1 MNSFLA
7 RIRYTDILRFAAVF
21 TVLLAATKF
30 GQYIFYTLQ
39 TSPALIWPASGI
51 SFAVVLIWGYRML
64 IPVALAA
71 FVGLLTSP
79 AESSMVVVLATAFA
93 QLVQPLIGVYV
104 LRRFGFQNSFERVR
118 DIVLFILVAF
128 ITPMIVPSI
137 MVLAQGAVQTLTDPA
152 SLVWTRGWVARVMSI
167 LVLTPLILSFA
178 TRPRFRLSRAE
189 NNEEIGVFVLLT
201 VLLYLRFWTP
211 LVADYTTLISYF
223 VLAILSWIAL
233 RFDLRAMTRALFMM
247 TLISISGTIGY
258 PTGQWPINEELYALE
273 ISLVLFVPIFY
284 LFSVLSDER
293 WIAVRS
299 LEEANEKL
307 DAENQYKNEFIAI
320 LAHELR
326 NPLATIMSTLEVL
339 QMQKQEP
346 EAARLIESAQIQT
359 NKMRRILEDQLD
371 VARIAQKKFKL
382 EKEFIEIKK
391 LIRDNMEFLYG
402 LAKTHDHHLSISLP
416 QEEVWITV
424 DPTRLE
430 QIITNL
436 IDNATK
442 YTDRGGHIDLSLS
455 VVGSSLEIR
464 VEDNGVGI
472 KPEEID
478 HVFESFQQST
488 SSIVKHSGLGLGL
501 SITRQLV
508 EMHGGTIRAESA
520 GVGKGAVFI
529 VRLPLSPRQKYE
541 SLRAPDREE
550 TRASK
555 KPEIQTRKIL
565 VVDDNRAMAQGL
577 AMLLSSMHHEVRVAY
592 DGEGALKEIETFR
605 PDAIVLD
612 IGLPDMNGYEVA
624 KRLRDAGFTDLLL
637 ALTGFGQP
645 EDKAKARE
653 AGFDHHFTKPI
664 SAAELSAV
672 LS

>member
-1 MNSFLA
+1 MLA
-7 RIRYTDILRFAAVF
+7 RSRYTEILRLVVVF
-21 TVLLAATKF
+21 SVLLVAIKF
-30 GQYIFYTLQ
+30 GQHIFFTLH

-51 SFAVVLIWGYRML
+51 AFAAVLIWGYRML
-64 IPVALAA
+64 IPIALATL
-71 FVGLLTSP
+71 VGSLTSP
-79 AESSMVVVLATAFA
+79 VAPPMMVILATASA
-93 QLVQPLIGVYV
+93 QIAQPLIGVYF
-104 LRRFGFQNSFERVR
+104 LRRMGFENSFERVR
-118 DIVLFILVAF
+118 DIVLFILAAF
-128 ITPMIVPSI
+128 ITPIVVPSI
-137 MVLAQGAVQTLTDPA
+137 MILAQIAAHTLTDPV
-152 SLVWTRGWVARVMSI
+152 SLVWTRGWAARVMSI

-178 TRPRFRLSRAE
+178 TRPRFKLSSTE
-189 NNEEIGVFVLLT
+189 NREEIFVFVLLGS
-201 VLLYLRFWTP
+201 LLFLRFWTP
-211 LVADYTTLISYF
+211 LVADYTTLVYYF
-223 VLAILSWIAL
+223 VLAILAWIAL

-258 PTGQWPINEELYALE
+258 PDAQKSLNEALYALE
-273 ISLVLFVPIFY
+273 IGLILFVPIFY
-284 LFSVLSDER
+284 LFAVLSDER
-293 WIAVRS
+293 WTAVRS

-307 DAENQYKNEFIAI
+307 DTENQYKNEFIAI

-339 QMQKQEP
+339 QMEKQTP

-359 NKMRRILEDQLD
+359 IKMRRILEDQLD
-371 VARIAQKKFKL
+371 VARIAQNKFKL
-382 EKEFIEIKK
+382 QKEYVEAGG
-391 LIRDNMEFLYG
+391 LIRKNTEFLYG

-416 QEEVWITV
+416 QEEVWIAV

-442 YTDRGGHIDLSLS
+442 YTDRGGRIDLSLS
-455 VVGSSLEIR
+455 VVGGSLEIR

-472 KPEEID
+472 KPEEIE
-478 HVFESFQQST
+478 HIFESFQQST
-488 SSIVKHSGLGLGL
+488 SNIVKHAGLGLGL
-501 SITRQLV
+501 SITRMLV
-508 EMHGGTIRAESA
+508 EMHGGSIRAESA
-520 GVGKGAVFI
+520 GVGKGATFI
-529 VRLPLSPRQKYE
+529 VRLPLSPYKNDGSALVLDQEVIHAQK
-541 SLRAPDREE
+541 SLE
-550 TRASK
+550 
-555 KPEIQTRKIL
+555 KPIRKIL
-565 VVDDNRAMAQGL
+565 VVDDNRAMAEGL
-577 AMLLSSMHHEVRVAY
+577 AMLLASMRHEVRVAY
-592 DGEGALKEIETFR
+592 DGEGALKEIETFK

-624 KRLRDAGFTDLLL
+624 RRLRNAGFTDLLL